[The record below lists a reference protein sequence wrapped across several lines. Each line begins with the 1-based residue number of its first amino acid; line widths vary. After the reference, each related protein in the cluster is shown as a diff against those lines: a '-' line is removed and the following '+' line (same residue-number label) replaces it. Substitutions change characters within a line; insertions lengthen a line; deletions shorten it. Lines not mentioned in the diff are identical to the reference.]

1 MKKLF
6 SLLLISMTVLM
17 FSCKEKESERF
28 ELLTG
33 TAWEAESLLAGGVDA
48 TGPGGLLEGFTGV
61 ARFKTDGTGTFGS
74 FEGEWAFN
82 SDETKI
88 TINAETLPLPIV
100 CTIVELSS
108 TTLKLQ
114 AQVPNPADIMGDP
127 LTIEMTFS
135 AQ

>member
-6 SLLLISMTVLM
+6 SILLISVTVLM
-17 FSCKEKESERF
+17 FSCKEKESERY

-33 TAWEAESLLAGGVDA
+33 TTWEAESLLANGVDA
-48 TGPGGLLEGFTGV
+48 TGPGGMLEGFSGV
-61 ARFKTDGTGTFGS
+61 AKFKTDGTGTFGS

-88 TINAETLPLPIV
+88 TINSETLPLPIT
-100 CTIVELSS
+100 CSILELTSS
-108 TTLKLQ
+108 TLKLQ
-114 AQVPNPADIMGDP
+114 ALVPNPEDLQNPI
-127 LTIEMTFS
+127 TIEMTFS

>member
-6 SLLLISMTVLM
+6 SILLISVTVLM
-17 FSCKEKESERF
+17 FSCKEKESERY

-33 TAWEAESLLAGGVDA
+33 TTWEAESLLANGVDA
-48 TGPGGLLEGFTGV
+48 TGPGGMLEGFSGV
-61 ARFKTDGTGTFGS
+61 AKFKTDGTGTFGS

-88 TINAETLPLPIV
+88 TINSETLPLPIT
-100 CTIVELSS
+100 CSILELTSS
-108 TTLKLQ
+108 TLKLQ
-114 AQVPNPADIMGDP
+114 ALVPNPDDLQNPI
-127 LTIEMTFS
+127 TIEMTFS

>member
-6 SLLLISMTVLM
+6 SILLISVTVLM
-17 FSCKEKESERF
+17 FSCKEKESERY

-33 TAWEAESLLAGGVDA
+33 TTWEAESLLANGVDA
-48 TGPGGLLEGFTGV
+48 TGPGGLLEGFSGV
-61 ARFKTDGTGTFGS
+61 AKFKTDGTGTFGS

-88 TINAETLPLPIV
+88 TINSETLPLPIT
-100 CTIVELSS
+100 CSILELTSS
-108 TTLKLQ
+108 TLKLQ
-114 AQVPNPADIMGDP
+114 ALVPNPDDLQNPI
-127 LTIEMTFS
+127 TIEMTFS